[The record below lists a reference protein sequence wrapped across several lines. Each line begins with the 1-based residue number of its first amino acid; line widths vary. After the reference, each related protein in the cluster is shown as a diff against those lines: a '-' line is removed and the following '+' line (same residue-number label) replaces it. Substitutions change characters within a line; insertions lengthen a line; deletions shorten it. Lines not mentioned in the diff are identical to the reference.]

1 MAENEVKK
9 LLKKIQNIH
18 FVGIGG
24 SGMSGIAEVLINLG
38 YRVSGSDLEENPIT
52 QRLKDLGAI
61 VHRGHRASNLKG
73 CHVVVVSTAVSNN
86 NIEVI
91 SANKRNIPV
100 IPRAEMLAELMRLKY
115 SIAIS
120 GTHGKTTTTS
130 MASMVLAEGGF
141 DPTVVIGG
149 RLNNIGSNAKLG
161 SGDYLVAEADESDG
175 SFLKLTPTIAVITN
189 IDTDHLDFY
198 GNIGNIKKA
207 FIQFANKVP
216 FYGSSI
222 LCKDDSNVRSI
233 MPNLERKYYTYG
245 LNGDCD
251 FQAKDIES
259 DLLRIRYSVFF
270 QGKRM
275 GDIKLNNPGFHN
287 VYNSLAACAV
297 GVELGVGFNKIK
309 KALSE
314 FIGVGR
320 RLEVKG
326 KRNGVVVIDDYA
338 HHPTEINITLKTI
351 REGWNPNRL
360 LVIFQPHRYSRTK
373 ILASRFPNSLIEA
386 DLVYLTD
393 IYPAGEKRMDGISSR
408 LILNSWPK
416 KRKEKIRYIP
426 DKDKILQTVLKEV
439 KKGDVVATIGAGN
452 VYKIG
457 EEIVKGL

>member
-1 MAENEVKK
+1 M
-9 LLKKIQNIH
+9 LKKIQNIH

-38 YRVSGSDLEENPIT
+38 YRVSGSDLEETPIT
-52 QRLKDLGAI
+52 QRLVDSGAI
-61 VHRGHRASNLKG
+61 IHTGHRASNLKG
-73 CHVVVVSTAVSNN
+73 CHVVVVSTAVSSN

-91 SANKRNIPV
+91 TANKRNIPV

-149 RLNNIGSNAKLG
+149 KLNNIGSNAKLG

-198 GNIGNIKKA
+198 GSIGNIKKA

-216 FYGSSI
+216 FYGSTI
-222 LCKDDSNVRSI
+222 LCRDDNNARSI
-233 MPNLERKYYTYG
+233 IPSLERKYYTYG
-245 LNGDCD
+245 LNKDCD
-251 FQAKDIES
+251 FQAKDIEL
-259 DLLRIRYSVFF
+259 DHLRIRYRVLF
-270 QGKRM
+270 QGKGI

-297 GVELGVGFNKIK
+297 GIELGIGFSKIK
-309 KALSE
+309 KALAE

-326 KRNGVVVIDDYA
+326 KKNGIVVIDDYA
-338 HHPTEINITLKTI
+338 HHPTEIGITLKAI
-351 REGWNPNRL
+351 REGWSPNRL
-360 LVIFQPHRYSRTK
+360 LVIFQPHRYTRTK
-373 ILASRFPNSLIEA
+373 ILASRFPGSLREA
-386 DLVYLTD
+386 DLVYLAE
-393 IYPAGEKRMDGISSR
+393 IYPAGEKKMDGISSH
-408 LILNSWPK
+408 LILKSWPK
-416 KRKEKIRYIP
+416 KRKEKVKYIP
-426 DKDKILQTVLKEV
+426 DKDQILRAVLNEA
-439 KKGDVVATIGAGN
+439 KKGDVIATIGAGN